1 LFTSWFD
8 LSVDPSKKKES
19 LSIRM
24 KKPKLNPIRIVI
36 DVDDGIKKIEMELN
50 NVQKYKLIFI
60 LSLILRD

>member
-1 LFTSWFD
+1 
-8 LSVDPSKKKES
+8 
-19 LSIRM
+19 M

-60 LSLILRD
+60 SSLILRD